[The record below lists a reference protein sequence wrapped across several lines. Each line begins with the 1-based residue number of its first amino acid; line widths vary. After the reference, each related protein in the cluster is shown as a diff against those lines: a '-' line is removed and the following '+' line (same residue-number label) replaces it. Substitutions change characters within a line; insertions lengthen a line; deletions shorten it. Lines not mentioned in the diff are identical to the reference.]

1 MIFPTIE
8 FATFFVVV
16 LTVSWLLMPNPALWK
31 PFMLAVSLFFY
42 GFTDWRWVFLL
53 LAAIMVNQVA
63 ATVVWRAVRPA
74 TRKAAMVTAVAVDL
88 ALLGVFKYYG
98 FFVDSMASVL
108 DRVNLGLPL
117 PLLSV
122 ALPIGISFFTFQ
134 GISYVVDVYRGDY
147 PLASPIDVA
156 VYLSFFPHVVA
167 GPIVRAR
174 EFIPQLATPR
184 DPRRVPAA
192 AALFLIVGGVVK
204 KVVIA
209 DFLAVNLVD
218 PVFGSPAAASGPDT
232 LAAILGYAAQIY
244 CDFSGYTD
252 IAIGVAMLLGYR
264 FPQNFDGPYRA
275 TSLQEFWRR
284 WHMTLSRWLRDYL
297 YIPLGGSRRGTVRT
311 YVNLMLTMLLGGL
324 WHGASWT
331 FVVWGGIHGT
341 GLAVQRAFDGR
352 HRSGRS
358 GEPASGPDEGQ
369 AGEDDDGGAGEAG
382 EGAFPAGVPLEG
394 PRDVELALE
403 EVPGPRRLALRR
415 PAHQRGRPL
424 LPVLAGWALTF
435 AVVCFAWVFFRSP
448 EVSVAFEVL
457 GRLGSGWGEP
467 SALLTPAVLVALVVG
482 LGTQWV
488 PSGWWR
494 AVEQRFALLPLGW
507 QGIMVGVVLVVAT
520 ALTGDQ
526 GVAPFIYFRF

>member
-1 MIFPTIE
+1 VIFPTIE

-42 GFTDWRWVFLL
+42 GFADWRWVLL
-53 LAAIMVNQVA
+53 LVAAIVINQGA
-63 ATVVWRAVRPA
+63 ATVVWHARDPRAR
-74 TRKAAMVTAVAVDL
+74 RAAMVAAVVLDL
-88 ALLGVFKYYG
+88 GLLAAFKYYG
-98 FFVDSMASVL
+98 FFVDSMSSVL

-117 PLLSV
+117 PVLSL

-147 PLASPIDVA
+147 PLASPIDTA

-174 EFIPQLATPR
+174 EFIPQLAAPR
-184 DPRRVPAA
+184 DPRRIPAT
-192 AALFLIVGGVVK
+192 AALFLIVGGIVK

-252 IAIGVAMLLGYR
+252 IAIGLAMLLGYR

-297 YIPLGGSRRGTVRT
+297 YIPLGGSRRGAIRT
-311 YVNLMLTMLLGGL
+311 YVNLMVTMLLGGL

-331 FVVWGGIHGT
+331 FVVWGAIHGT
-341 GLAVQRAFDGR
+341 GLAVQRAFDGWR
-352 HRSGRS
+352 RSRRQGT
-358 GEPASGPDEGQ
+358 PVGPDGHED
-369 AGEDDDGGAGEAG
+369 EDDGEVVAGS
-382 EGAFPAGVPLEG
+382 EGAFPAGVLPGG
-394 PRDVELALE
+394 PRDIEVALE
-403 EVPGPRRLALRR
+403 QAAPPPRRLALRR
-415 PAHQRGRPL
+415 PADERGRPL
-424 LPVLAGWALTF
+424 APALAGWALTF
-435 AVVCFAWVFFRSP
+435 ALVCFAWVFFRSP
-448 EVSVAFEVL
+448 EVSVALEVL
-457 GRLGSGWGEP
+457 SRLGSGWGQG
-467 SALLTPAVLVALVVG
+467 SSLLTPAVVLALVVG
-482 LGTQWV
+482 LGTQFV
-488 PSGWWR
+488 PSRWWR
-494 AVEQRFALLPLGW
+494 AVEQRFARLPLVW
-507 QGIMVGVVLVVAT
+507 QGIMVGVAIVLAT
-520 ALTGDQ
+520 SLTGDQ